1 MDILAAEP
9 TAIEWSFRALGFR
22 YSFLLPLSMLVSL
35 ALVALVCFRCRSHH
49 LTALLVLLIPL
60 PLFLGMISMFDGWVS
75 SLQVISL
82 SGATPRPSELA
93 EGMAMSLF
101 GVKVGLW
108 LSLPGY
114 LLAMGV
120 MVYRTLSEPR
130 EPAPA
135 AFPMPPHLK
144 YPSP

>member
-1 MDILAAEP
+1 
-9 TAIEWSFRALGFR
+9 
-22 YSFLLPLSMLVSL
+22 MLVSL

-93 EGMAMSLF
+93 EGMAISLF
-101 GVKVGLW
+101 GVQVGLW

-120 MVYRTLSEPR
+120 MIYSALTAPR
-130 EPAPA
+130 ADELAPSS
-135 AFPMPPHLK
+135 MPPPLK
-144 YPSP
+144 

>member
-75 SLQVISL
+75 SLQVISV
-82 SGATPRPSELA
+82 SGATPQPSDLA
-93 EGMAMSLF
+93 LGMAMSLF

-108 LSLPGY
+108 LSLPGF
-114 LLAMGV
+114 LLATVV
-120 MVYRTLSEPR
+120 MVYRALSEPR
-130 EPAPA
+130 EAEFVTPTMLPT
-135 AFPMPPHLK
+135 LK
-144 YPSP
+144 